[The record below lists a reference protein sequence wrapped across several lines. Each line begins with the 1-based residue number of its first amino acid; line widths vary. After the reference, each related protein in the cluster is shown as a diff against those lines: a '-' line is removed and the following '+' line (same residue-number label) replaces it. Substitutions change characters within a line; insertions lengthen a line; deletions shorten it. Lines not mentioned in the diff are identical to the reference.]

1 MYHSIR
7 SVDFHLRNNTEV
19 VLSRKEWADIR
30 KELLGDSIDNTAIR
44 RVKLHKFIE
53 IFSHMLFKE
62 ELFDSDNLL
71 TICRGCGKKA
81 WLPNDIKHEK
91 KCVVSIAINTAQKLI
106 KKAQNSPDNTERVK
120 LFCTTNHACK
130 FKGIKKQCT
139 YRCIYAEPKGKQD
152 KA

>member
-30 KELLGDSIDNTAIR
+30 KELEEAQNSIDNPER
-44 RVKLHKFIE
+44 FKL
-53 IFSHMLFKE
+53 L
-62 ELFDSDNLL
+62 
-71 TICRGCGKKA
+71 
-81 WLPNDIKHEK
+81 
-91 KCVVSIAINTAQKLI
+91 
-106 KKAQNSPDNTERVK
+106 
-120 LFCTTNHACK
+120 CTTNHACK
-130 FKGIKKQCT
+130 SKGIKKQCT